1 MSMFGM
7 RERCPRI
14 KMRLEDITKRCP
26 GLNPGELYYL
36 EISEVSRN

>member
-14 KMRLEDITKRCP
+14 KMRLEDITIP
-26 GLNPGELYYL
+26 GMNPGELYYL